1 MIWNWMRRAVQ
12 NRSFPQAPF
21 RVVNKPVAS
30 ELWGH
35 VGTLYPPSSGLV
47 PPVPPSQ
54 RCGLCQNFKQ
64 TTLTTRL
71 CKVSTNL
78 YPPLTKNFRRAWNKL
93 SESRLISSAQ
103 CKELLYIH
111 FILHMVDF
119 LSPLFVTY
127 SSSDRQS
134 TRSWS
139 KIALFRDAFML
150 QNADSFHYFCC
161 RRWYTKLTI
170 WTDALRMATH
180 LALCNILKF
189 SIFLL

>member
-1 MIWNWMRRAVQ
+1 MRRAVQ
-12 NRSFPQAPF
+12 NRSFPQALF

-35 VGTLYPPSSGLV
+35 VGTSYPPSSGLV

-119 LSPLFVTY
+119 LSHCSSLTAAVIDSLLDLDLRLPYSVMRSCYRMQILFIIFAVDGGILNWL
-127 SSSDRQS
+127 SER
-134 TRSWS
+134 
-139 KIALFRDAFML
+139 ML
-150 QNADSFHYFCC
+150 YVWLH
-161 RRWYTKLTI
+161 T
-170 WTDALRMATH
+170 
-180 LALCNILKF
+180 
-189 SIFLL
+189 